1 MSNNSLQLDEPR
13 RQLRELRR
21 QRIDEP
27 FPDFAER
34 ALEIGANALGFDT
47 GLVTR
52 IDEAHNYWEVLASTD
67 PADGYVPRGR
77 VLDLESTYCRRLL
90 DRTDPLVVSD
100 APAEGWADDRAYQT
114 HERRCYWGT
123 KITIDDAEG
132 TVCFLATEPRE
143 EPFSS
148 AELLLAEFVA
158 LTIETELRRRAGD
171 LERAHRTDFTR
182 VLSRGLRHSL
192 RNRAAAIRGWL
203 EQAADGSPGAHEQ
216 ATAGVDDLIELSET
230 VHRFETVLESAYERR
245 PIDLPATLEG
255 IVTDVEGTVSG
266 ASVTVDVQEP
276 IAITARP
283 TVELALEELISNAAN
298 HAGAQPT
305 VTVTVA
311 GSDANDRAT
320 ITVSDDGPGLSDS
333 AQAVLTEGAD
343 APLAHGRGFGLW
355 LVYWIITGHG
365 GTVDLSVDDG
375 TTVTVSL
382 PRTATDTDVIDGA
395 ADRKRL
401 QQSRDRF
408 KTVFEEAREAMVIVD
423 GEGRFIECNGAGVDL
438 FGRPRETLLGRPLEA
453 FVPAAANGRDEAGV
467 DSDGGTATIERPDG
481 TRVQADYSV
490 TPEIIPDQDLWI
502 LRDVT
507 DRNRLEMELQEVLA
521 RVTDGSYALDTDWRF
536 THVNRRAAEL
546 IDVDSAVGEENPGEG
561 LLGKRIWEVLEWA
574 ADSRLREE
582 YEAAMASQESTSFE
596 LHVPELE
603 TWFETNAYP
612 SETGLSVYFRD
623 ISDRKERERMLR
635 ELYEIIADTELS
647 FEEKVDSLLAVGQ
660 NAIGTDF
667 ASFSH
672 ADGEEYRFESVRT
685 PGGEIEP
692 GDVVP
697 LDSTICE
704 RSINTEQTLVFG
716 DLEADAPDL
725 AARDAVEEL
734 GLSCYLGAPVYR
746 IDDVYGTFCF
756 YDTESRSESFSEWE
770 VALVDLL
777 SQLVTYELERE
788 RREEQLRTQR
798 KQLATHNRFQGTIR
812 AISLTA
818 AEATSRE
825 AIERQVCEQLASIDP
840 FDFAWIGRADHG
852 TLRATAAA
860 DAGTGLLN
868 PDERK
873 REGATAGSPI
883 DGGSAG
889 RALRTGELQVTSD
902 LETGASA
909 SDLEGDSADEP
920 WRAYARS
927 RSYRSSAAV
936 PITHEGVTY
945 GVLTV
950 YAAETAAFSGVEGE
964 ILAQLGEL
972 IGHAI
977 YAVEQRRALQSD
989 SVTELE
995 FQVSDHPLLAV
1006 AFPETEVTFER
1017 WIPGND
1023 GHYYQFVTVRGLD
1036 QETFEGAITARPSV
1050 VGLNPISVREDELRY
1065 ELTLEPTRLV
1075 EVLGSY
1081 GGRLEEAVLANG
1093 VFRLVVEVPAGTD
1106 AREVFDAVE
1115 EVYSTVEFRAQ
1126 RTVEREGSDWGRL
1139 HGVVTDTL
1147 TDKQRTALETAYS
1160 AGYYDIP
1167 RTSSSQDVA
1176 EILEVSRPTF
1186 SEHLRVAES
1195 KLLDGVFGD
1204 RSERRG

>member
-13 RQLRELRR
+13 RQLRELRN
-21 QRIDEP
+21 QSGDEP
-27 FPDFAER
+27 FPDVAER
-34 ALEIGANALGFDT
+34 ALEIGADALGFDT

-90 DRTDPLVVSD
+90 DRADPLVVSD
-100 APAEGWADDRAYQT
+100 APAEGWADDTAYQT

-123 KITIDDAEG
+123 KMTIDDAEG
-132 TVCFLATEPRE
+132 TVCFLSSAPRE
-143 EPFSS
+143 DPFSP

-192 RNRAAAIRGWL
+192 RNQATAIRGWL

-255 IVTDVEGTVSG
+255 IAADIESTVSG
-266 ASVTVDVQEP
+266 ASVTVDVQDAV
-276 IAITARP
+276 AITARP

-305 VTVTVA
+305 VTVTVS

-333 AQAVLTEGAD
+333 ARAVLTEGAD

-355 LVYWIITGHG
+355 LVHWIITGHG
-365 GTVDLSVDDG
+365 GTVDCSVDDG

-382 PRTATDTDVIDGA
+382 PRTATDTNVIDGA
-395 ADRKRL
+395 PDRKRL

-408 KTVFEEAREAMVIVD
+408 KTVFEEAREPMVIVD
-423 GEGRFIECNGAGVDL
+423 DERRIIECNGAGVDL
-438 FGRPRETLLGRPLEA
+438 FGRPREALLGRYLEA
-453 FVPAAANGRDEAGV
+453 FVPVAAPDTNGVGDEQR
-467 DSDGGTATIERPDG
+467 GTVTIERPDD

-490 TPEIIPDQDLWI
+490 TAEIIPAQDLWI

-507 DRNRLEMELQEVLA
+507 DRNRLEMELQEILA

-546 IDVDSAVGEENPGEG
+546 IDVDSAGGEENQGEG

-685 PGGEIEP
+685 PGGEIES

-704 RSINTEQTLVFG
+704 RSISTEQTLVFG

-725 AARDAVEEL
+725 ATRDAVDEL

-756 YDTESRSESFSEWE
+756 YDTESRSEVFS
-770 VALVDLL
+770 V
-777 SQLVTYELERE
+777 
-788 RREEQLRTQR
+788 
-798 KQLATHNRFQGTIR
+798 
-812 AISLTA
+812 
-818 AEATSRE
+818 
-825 AIERQVCEQLASIDP
+825 
-840 FDFAWIGRADHG
+840 
-852 TLRATAAA
+852 
-860 DAGTGLLN
+860 
-868 PDERK
+868 
-873 REGATAGSPI
+873 
-883 DGGSAG
+883 
-889 RALRTGELQVTSD
+889 
-902 LETGASA
+902 
-909 SDLEGDSADEP
+909 
-920 WRAYARS
+920 
-927 RSYRSSAAV
+927 
-936 PITHEGVTY
+936 GV
-945 GVLTV
+945 G
-950 YAAETAAFSGVEGE
+950 
-964 ILAQLGEL
+964 
-972 IGHAI
+972 
-977 YAVEQRRALQSD
+977 
-989 SVTELE
+989 
-995 FQVSDHPLLAV
+995 
-1006 AFPETEVTFER
+1006 
-1017 WIPGND
+1017 
-1023 GHYYQFVTVRGLD
+1023 
-1036 QETFEGAITARPSV
+1036 
-1050 VGLNPISVREDELRY
+1050 
-1065 ELTLEPTRLV
+1065 
-1075 EVLGSY
+1075 
-1081 GGRLEEAVLANG
+1081 
-1093 VFRLVVEVPAGTD
+1093 
-1106 AREVFDAVE
+1106 
-1115 EVYSTVEFRAQ
+1115 
-1126 RTVEREGSDWGRL
+1126 
-1139 HGVVTDTL
+1139 
-1147 TDKQRTALETAYS
+1147 
-1160 AGYYDIP
+1160 
-1167 RTSSSQDVA
+1167 
-1176 EILEVSRPTF
+1176 SRP
-1186 SEHLRVAES
+1186 
-1195 KLLDGVFGD
+1195 G
-1204 RSERRG
+1204 